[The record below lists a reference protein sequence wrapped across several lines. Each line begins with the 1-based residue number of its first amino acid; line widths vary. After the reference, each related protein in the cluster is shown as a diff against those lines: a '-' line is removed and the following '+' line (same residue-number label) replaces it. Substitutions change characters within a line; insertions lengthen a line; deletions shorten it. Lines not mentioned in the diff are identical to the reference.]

1 MQAQL
6 VLASASPRRKELL
19 AQIHI
24 STIITPVDLD
34 ETPLPDENPVAYVRR
49 IAAGKSGLCVEQ
61 LGTGLP
67 VLAAD
72 TVVVLEGKILGKPKD
87 EENAV
92 AMLSALSGRT
102 HQVYTAVSL
111 RGKQH
116 GQALSVSEVTFR
128 SLDESEIQAYWRTG
142 EPVDKAGAYA
152 IQGLGSIFVVS
163 INGSFSG
170 VVGLPLFE
178 TAELLAKEGI
188 HPLL

>member
-6 VLASASPRRKELL
+6 VLASASPRRKDLL
-19 AQIHI
+19 AQINI
-24 STIITPVDLD
+24 STIINPVDFD
-34 ETPLPDENPVAYVRR
+34 ETPLPDEDPVAYVRR
-49 IAAGKSGLCVEQ
+49 IAAGKSALCAEQ
-61 LGTGLP
+61 LGIDLP

-72 TVVVLEGKILGKPKD
+72 TAVVLDGKILGKPKD
-87 EENAV
+87 EEDAI
-92 AMLSALSGRT
+92 AMLSALSGRS
-102 HQVYTAVSL
+102 HQVLTAVSL

-116 GQALSVSEVTFR
+116 RQTLSVSEVTFR
-128 SLDESEIQAYWRTG
+128 LLGESEIRAYWRTG

-152 IQGLGSIFVVS
+152 IQGLGSIFVVT